1 MGVRERAARWRT
13 GLAAA
18 RAAWQAQAAAEGRLL
33 DAALNV
39 VPGAPGRLP
48 NPGDG
53 PPAGL
58 ALDPD
63 QPHPHFSVMCHRCA
77 SGGDF
82 AAPQRAWRWAVEHAR
97 RPGHDRFVAGTTCY
111 LAVKQIQPAGTEE
124 VPAQ

>member
-1 MGVRERAARWRT
+1 MGVRERVAGWRT

-18 RAAWQAQAAAEGRLL
+18 RAAWRAQAAPRVL
-33 DAALNV
+33 DVALSV
-39 VPGAPGRLP
+39 VPGATGLP
-48 NPGDG
+48 DPGDG
-53 PPAGL
+53 TPEGL